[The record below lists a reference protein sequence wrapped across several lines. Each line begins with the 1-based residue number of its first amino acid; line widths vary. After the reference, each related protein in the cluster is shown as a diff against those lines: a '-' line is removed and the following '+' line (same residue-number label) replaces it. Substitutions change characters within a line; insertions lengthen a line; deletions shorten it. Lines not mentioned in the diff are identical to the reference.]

1 MIHNTKSLFTILPD
15 RPLQPPECVSQKDF
29 KLAWCFITTRKH
41 LPQAKKK
48 TSCFLPFFSKTASWC
63 HLIKW
68 GGWAIQSKVT
78 YIGIRPKYYKM
89 GLFLK
94 YGFQEKVSYWCRCSI
109 FLSPTFVEIKKCFTK
124 MLLYFNFKIFRIF
137 FSWKKTDKSDLCNVS
152 ML

>member
-1 MIHNTKSLFTILPD
+1 MKWSTILKVCLLFCQIRRCSRQRASLPKRFQISLMLYYNTKTFATGK
-15 RPLQPPECVSQKDF
+15 E
-29 KLAWCFITTRKH
+29 
-41 LPQAKKK
+41 K

-109 FLSPTFVEIKKCFTK
+109 FLSPTFVEIKKSFTK
-124 MLLYFNFKIFRIF
+124 MLLSFNFKNFKIF
-137 FSWKKTDKSDLCNVS
+137 FSWKKTDKSEP
-152 ML
+152 M